1 MRFFIKILITLV
13 VLAILLPF
21 TLLKGKDG
29 RPLMS
34 LDKLKTPDIS
44 VPRLPTT
51 GLGSDD
57 GNKDLIYRWTD
68 REGVI
73 HFTNTPPP
81 RGVEYTVKGYDP
93 NTNLIQSVKLPQAEE
108 PPERKPVQ
116 AATKQPPGSL
126 REIGNPYSVEKVE
139 KLMEDA
145 RNVQKLLEDR
155 LERQEELIQG
165 Q

>member
-34 LDKLKTPDIS
+34 LDKLKAPDIS
-44 VPRLPTT
+44 VPSLPAS
-51 GLGSDD
+51 GRDG

-68 REGVI
+68 SEGVI

-81 RGVEYTVKGYDP
+81 QGVEYTVKGYDP
-93 NTNLIQSVKLPQAEE
+93 NTNLIQSVELPQDEE
-108 PPERKPVQ
+108 PSVRKPVQ
-116 AATKQPPGSL
+116 AATKKPPGSL
-126 REIGNPYSVEKVE
+126 QEIGNPYSVEKVE

-145 RNVQKLLEDR
+145 QNVQKLLEDR
-155 LERQEELIQG
+155 LKRQEEIIQS